1 MEAKEGGGALTDGA
15 RLAAAR
21 TLLRHLQNQKNAP
34 DATLAVALEAL
45 AGALAPLRENEALLA
60 EASLQGAAGSVV
72 VDAIDHIDANLSVAL
87 ESLP

>member
-1 MEAKEGGGALTDGA
+1 MA
-15 RLAAAR
+15 RPPPPTKLK
-21 TLLRHLQNQKNAP
+21 LRHLQNQKNAP

-60 EASLQGAAGSVV
+60 EASLQQEGAAGSVV
-72 VDAIDHIDANLSVAL
+72 VDAIDAIDANLSVAL